1 MSSNSKQDVLDWMK
15 SGSRM
20 MGWDSIFAIHKDKAD
35 ALLIQEYIRR
45 FNTSS
50 YLAPV
55 NGETPPD
62 NGYKVYM
69 QNFILD
75 HPRLSFDNADITS
88 SRASLRMKILGG
100 NQVGLKQV
108 GGHWYPQRIDRIEPL
123 VGPEL
128 RLRLQLSDV
137 PGYVAD
143 DGALTLDLRNSDD
156 FVLTF
161 SDSKRIRALGGD
173 FFKVLFQGLPIH
185 KRIWSF
191 GRIEHGDDEVLRP
204 ESFVLR
210 TQRNP
215 AVALSPMQDDDAPDV
230 DGALLGLVSNIARN
244 GAQDLPGPEFQYLIP
259 DDSDN
264 HSATV
269 LFDRHEV
276 VLGTLL
282 RSLPREFFKDVQVKI
297 DRAENG
303 DLTAIA
309 VAGVLVER
317 IEPVLETHTS
327 PTVEPKF
334 SCRVWGEASV
344 PELPLKDVLKIR
356 ISHDR
361 ASIELLAEHT
371 SHLWFKGYE
380 ELNPRSAPT
389 NARAHFL
396 RRWSMDIV
404 LDFYTEWSIQDVE
417 GGRLVDEQFRA
428 QIRGVGEGARKVE
441 DEPNA
446 GEVSFADLS
455 HIFWAASVVPF
466 LLVDYIGVRGAFD
479 GFREAYKKSLQ
490 TDLYLRD
497 AVEKTIKLNFGGRIL
512 SGEQYMPHDI
522 ACFGSVAPQLTTF
535 AVSPL
540 EKVVIH
546 GSKLQLATV
555 PAQANIIWSAESVGS
570 VEGSPDDPGHFDRDT
585 NGLYLAPGA
594 SGIRDAFTRVRV
606 TATNPDT
613 GFASSALLTVVKNAL
628 QISPLLEV
636 CQVGDAGVSLKAD
649 TVAEGE
655 LHWRILGSQ
664 DHGRLALAAG
674 TANTYVPGANLPGER
689 FIVEE
694 VEVSNRQTSESRTLC
709 IVTQMT
715 GNGNRP
721 DDVIVDKLDD
731 QLGRVWLSVSGGG
744 QVGVSELSVVH
755 GPGRINT
762 DEDGKL
768 YYEAETASPAHFCVV
783 RAYWEPIPNWPNFS
797 FEGFIVL
804 PLPLG
809 EHSQAYQTLEQ
820 AAQRATRL

>member
-35 ALLIQEYIRR
+35 ALLTQEYIRR

-137 PGYVAD
+137 PGYVDD
-143 DGALTLDLRNSDD
+143 DGALTLDLKNSDD

-161 SDSKRIRALGGD
+161 SDSRRIRALGGE
-173 FFKVLFQGLPIH
+173 FFRDKFQNLEDH
-185 KRIWSF
+185 QRVWSF

-204 ESFVLR
+204 GSFLLR

-215 AVALSPMQDDDAPDV
+215 AVALSPMQDDDAPEV
-230 DGALLGLVSNIARN
+230 DGALLGLVRN
-244 GAQDLPGPEFQYLIP
+244 VASEGAQNTPGPEFRYLLP
-259 DDSDN
+259 DDSDAY
-264 HSATV
+264 SATV
-269 LFDRHEV
+269 LFDRRIV
-276 VLGTLL
+276 MLGTLL
-282 RSLPREFFKDVQVKI
+282 NSLPREIFKDLELKVE
-297 DRAENG
+297 RAENG
-303 DLTAIA
+303 DLTATA
-309 VAGVLVER
+309 VAGVIPEER
-317 IEPVLETHTS
+317 DTYVSSYEHSS
-327 PTVEPKF
+327 PIKGIH
-334 SCRVWGEASV
+334 CRAWVDITT
-344 PELPLKDVLKIR
+344 PELPLKDLLKFR
-356 ISHDR
+356 ISNDR
-361 ASIELLAEHT
+361 AFMDLQTVHSGDALFRDYETIKSWPETYDMGGYFTGQWICDIRLSISGEWHISDVDGGKLTMLKFSSGAAPYPFGN
-371 SHLWFKGYE
+371 L
-380 ELNPRSAPT
+380 PRK
-389 NARAHFL
+389 L
-396 RRWSMDIV
+396 
-404 LDFYTEWSIQDVE
+404 
-417 GGRLVDEQFRA
+417 
-428 QIRGVGEGARKVE
+428 VGEPHE
-441 DEPNA
+441 
-446 GEVSFADLS
+446 GEVRAYSLGHFDWALKLPYEA
-455 HIFWAASVVPF
+455 FVAASGKGVFSALGRALHKDLHTPLYMREVV
-466 LLVDYIGVRGAFD
+466 
-479 GFREAYKKSLQ
+479 ES
-490 TDLYLRD
+490 
-497 AVEKTIKLNFGGRIL
+497 TIKLNFGGAIL
-512 SGEQYMPHDI
+512 SGEQHLPSDV
-522 ACFGSVAPQLTTF
+522 ACFGSVAPQSTTF
-535 AVSPL
+535 AVTPL

-546 GSKLQLATV
+546 GSKLRLATV
-555 PAQANIIWSAESVGS
+555 PGQANLTWSAES
-570 VEGSPDDPGHFDRDT
+570 VEGSPDDPGNFDQHT

-594 SGIRDAFTRVRV
+594 SSIRDAFTRVRV

-655 LHWRILGSQ
+655 LEWRILGSQ
-664 DHGRLALAAG
+664 AHGRLALAAG

-768 YYEAETASPAHFCVV
+768 YYQAETASPAHFCVV

>member
-35 ALLIQEYIRR
+35 ALLTQEYIRR

-137 PGYVAD
+137 PGYVDD
-143 DGALTLDLRNSDD
+143 DGALTLDLKNSDD

-161 SDSKRIRALGGD
+161 SDSRRIRALGGE
-173 FFKVLFQGLPIH
+173 FFRDKFQNLEDH
-185 KRIWSF
+185 QRVWSF

-204 ESFVLR
+204 DSFLLR

-215 AVALSPMQDDDAPDV
+215 AVALSPMQDDDAPEV
-230 DGALLGLVSNIARN
+230 DGALLGLVRN
-244 GAQDLPGPEFQYLIP
+244 VASEGAQNTPGPEFRYLLP
-259 DDSDN
+259 DDSDAY
-264 HSATV
+264 SATV
-269 LFDRHEV
+269 LFDRGV
-276 VLGTLL
+276 VMLGTLL
-282 RSLPREFFKDVQVKI
+282 NGLPREFFKDLELKI
-297 DRAENG
+297 ERADNG
-303 DLTAIA
+303 DLTATA
-309 VAGVLVER
+309 VGGVIPEQEDTYVDDYQASNNSGH
-317 IEPVLETHTS
+317 VH
-327 PTVEPKF
+327 
-334 SCRVWGEASV
+334 CRARVDIVAR
-344 PELPLKDVLKIR
+344 ELPLKDVLKFR
-356 ISHDR
+356 ISKDR
-361 ASIELLAEHT
+361 VSMELETVHT
-371 SHLWFKGYE
+371 ADAWFKDYE
-380 ELNPRSAPT
+380 VISSWPDNYDVGAYFIGQWFCDVRVMIRGEWRVGDIQGGSLSVENFITSMAPHPLG
-389 NARAHFL
+389 NLPQKLAGDPYEGEWAAHSIWHFFWAFGLPYDAFTSTSTSGIFGAL
-396 RRWSMDIV
+396 RRALYKD
-404 LDFYTEWSIQDVE
+404 LGTNFYT
-417 GGRLVDEQFRA
+417 R
-428 QIRGVGEGARKVE
+428 
-441 DEPNA
+441 
-446 GEVSFADLS
+446 EV
-455 HIFWAASVVPF
+455 
-466 LLVDYIGVRGAFD
+466 
-479 GFREAYKKSLQ
+479 
-490 TDLYLRD
+490 
-497 AVEKTIKLNFGGRIL
+497 VEKTIKLNFGGAIL
-512 SGEQYMPHDI
+512 SGEQHLPSDV
-522 ACFGSVAPQLTTF
+522 ACFGSVAPQSTTF
-535 AVSPL
+535 AVTPL
-540 EKVVIH
+540 EKVVSH
-546 GSKLQLATV
+546 GSKLRLATV
-555 PAQANIIWSAESVGS
+555 PGQANVIWSAES
-570 VEGSPDDPGHFDRDT
+570 VEGSPDDPGNFDQHT

-594 SGIRDAFTRVRV
+594 SSIRDAFTRVRV

-636 CQVGDAGVSLKAD
+636 CQVGDEGVSLKAD

-655 LHWRILGSQ
+655 LQWRILGSQ
-664 DHGRLALAAG
+664 AHGRLALAAG
-674 TANTYVPGANLPGER
+674 TANTYVPGANLRGER

-768 YYEAETASPAHFCVV
+768 YYQAESASPAHFCVV